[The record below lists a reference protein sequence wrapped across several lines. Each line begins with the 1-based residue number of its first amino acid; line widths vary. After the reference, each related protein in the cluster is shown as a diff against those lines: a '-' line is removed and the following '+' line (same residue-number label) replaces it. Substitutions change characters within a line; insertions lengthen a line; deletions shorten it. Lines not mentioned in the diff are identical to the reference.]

1 MALQSTTALA
11 TITLQSA
18 ATEVSFTG
26 IPSNY
31 RDLII
36 VASIKVTSG
45 AEPRMRI
52 NGDTGSNYSFIQI
65 AGDGSSTLSN
75 TGTTTGG
82 WLTPNVFPSTANFDL
97 CTITITDANTTN
109 KNKLYVS
116 RWAGANTNALAV
128 RWANTSAITS
138 LNFYMTSQSFAVGS
152 TFSLYGRIA

>member
-18 ATEVSFTG
+18 ATEVSFTE

-31 RDLII
+31 RDL
-36 VASIKVTSG
+36 VVVTSIKVTSG

-82 WLTPNVFPSTANFDL
+82 WLTPNVFPSTTDFDL
-97 CTITITDANTTN
+97 CTVAIIDANATD
-109 KNKLYVS
+109 KNKLYLS
-116 RWAGANTNALAV
+116 RWAGANSNALAV
-128 RWANTSAITS
+128 RWGSTAAVSS
-138 LNFYMTSQSFAVGS
+138 LTFYMTSQSFAIGS